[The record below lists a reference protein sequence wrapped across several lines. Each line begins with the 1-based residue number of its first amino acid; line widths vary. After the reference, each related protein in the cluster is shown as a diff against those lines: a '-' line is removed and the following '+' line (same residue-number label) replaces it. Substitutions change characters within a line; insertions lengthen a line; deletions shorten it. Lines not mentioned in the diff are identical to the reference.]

1 MRQLG
6 NKSFLPRTRL
16 DFHIPA
22 RCHAKN
28 IYRSG
33 ATSEK
38 RIARGKGGRRRARK
52 SKTENEEGL
61 GITSSKERER
71 GRKRAANLSRRDN
84 ENYEN
89 FGAKID
95 EDDVDGERNAARRR
109 RPLESFAITELD

>member
-1 MRQLG
+1 M
-6 NKSFLPRTRL
+6 
-16 DFHIPA
+16 
-22 RCHAKN
+22 
-28 IYRSG
+28 
-33 ATSEK
+33 
-38 RIARGKGGRRRARK
+38 RK
-52 SKTENEEGL
+52 SKTENEEEF

-71 GRKRAANLSRRDN
+71 KRAANLSHRGN